1 MSNTFEEDY
10 INWLESHNG
19 EPDINF
25 LQMLPTLYE
34 LLLPTLESRL
44 NFINVGH
51 RHETFLRFIYHPKD
65 CSHAKVVLGKVD
77 ELNATISKLLDINSL
92 VDCV

>member
-10 INWLESHNG
+10 IKWLDDCG
-19 EPDINF
+19 GVPDINF
-25 LQMLPTLYE
+25 VQMLPTLYE

-44 NFINVGH
+44 NFINVGQ
-51 RHETFLRFIYHPKD
+51 RHETFLKFIYHAKD
-65 CSHAKVVLGKVD
+65 CSHANVVRGKVE